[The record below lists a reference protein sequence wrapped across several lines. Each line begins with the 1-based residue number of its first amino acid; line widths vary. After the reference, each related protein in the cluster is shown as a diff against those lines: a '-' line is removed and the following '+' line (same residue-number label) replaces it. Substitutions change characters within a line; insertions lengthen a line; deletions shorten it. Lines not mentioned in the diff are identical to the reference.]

1 MKYGLLLRKIRKT
14 SNSNFVKFKAA
25 KMQEKN
31 NEDIHRYV
39 QQCLKF
45 KCVK

>member
-14 SNSNFVKFKAA
+14 SNSNFVKFKAS
-25 KMQEKN
+25 KMQEKI
-31 NEDIHRYV
+31 NEDMCRCV
-39 QQCLKF
+39 SNRLKF

>member
-25 KMQEKN
+25 KMQEKR
-31 NEDIHRYV
+31 NEDMGRCV
-39 QQCLKF
+39 SNRLKF